1 MAYPAGLGPYG
12 FKPINLEGGRVYSGA
27 TRKLPIA
34 SGYASNIGYG
44 DLVILQADGTIAR
57 LDTSTGA
64 KAAFATPVIG
74 VFLGCSYSQDSGLK
88 YSLWSQSWTG
98 GTTATNAYAIVA
110 DDPNVLFQV
119 VVSNG
124 SGVLY
129 TASAAT
135 AADVGANLGYYQA
148 GGTSGTA
155 LINTA
160 TGDSVVTANLA
171 SKATTAT
178 LPFRVVDVVPDTA
191 LSDGTF
197 QEVIVAYTPPS
208 MAVTQATT
216 SPYTVSAV
224 TVTGGHAYRNPVGV

>member
-98 GTTATNAYAIVA
+98 GTTATNAYAVIA

-119 VVSNG
+119 LVTNAG
-124 SGVLY
+124 TAY
-129 TASAAT
+129 TASGAT

-160 TGDSVVTANLA
+160 TGDSVISANLA

-178 LPFRVVDVVPDTA
+178 LPFRVVDVVPATA

-197 QEVIVAYTPPS
+197 QEVIVAYTPPAIS
-208 MAVTQATT
+208 QLAT
-216 SPYTVSAV
+216 SPYTVSLV
-224 TVTGGHAYRNPVGV
+224 GGHAYRNPTGI

>member
-12 FKPINLEGGRVYSGA
+12 FAPYNLEGGRVYAGA

-34 SGYASNIGYG
+34 SGYTQNIGYG

-57 LDTSTGA
+57 LDTSTGS
-64 KAAFATPVIG
+64 KTAFASSPIG

-88 YSLWSQSWTG
+88 YSLWSQSWTS
-98 GTTATNAYAIVA
+98 GTTATDAYAVIA
-110 DDPNVLFQV
+110 DDPNVLFK
-119 VVSNG
+119 
-124 SGVLY
+124 VLVTNAGTAY
-129 TASAAT
+129 TASGAT

-160 TGDSVVTANLA
+160 TGDSVVSANLA
-171 SKATTAT
+171 SKGTTAT
-178 LPFRVVDVVPDTA
+178 LPFRIVDVVTLTA

-197 QEVIVAYTPPS
+197 QEVVVAYTPPS

>member
-12 FKPINLEGGRVYSGA
+12 FAPYNLEGGRVYAGA

-34 SGYASNIGYG
+34 SGYAQNIGYG

-64 KAAFATPVIG
+64 KNAFASSPIG

-88 YSLWSQSWTG
+88 YSLWSQSWTS
-98 GTTATNAYAIVA
+98 GTTATDAYAVIA
-110 DDPNVLFQV
+110 DDPNVLFK
-119 VVSNG
+119 
-124 SGVLY
+124 VLVTNAGTAY
-129 TASAAT
+129 TASGAT

-160 TGDSVVTANLA
+160 TGDSVVSANLA
-171 SKATTAT
+171 SKGTTAT
-178 LPFRVVDVVPDTA
+178 LPFRVVDVVTLTA

-197 QEVIVAYTPPS
+197 QEVVVAYTPPS

>member
-12 FKPINLEGGRVYSGA
+12 FAPYNLEGGRVYAGA

-57 LDTSTGA
+57 LDTTTGA
-64 KAAFATPVIG
+64 KSAFATPVIG
-74 VFLGCSYSQDSGLK
+74 IFLGCSYSQSTGLK
-88 YSLWSQSWTG
+88 YSLWNQSWTG
-98 GTTATNAYAIVA
+98 GTAASDAYAIIA
-110 DDPNVLFQV
+110 DDPNALFKVLV
-119 VVSNG
+119 TNG
-124 SGVLY
+124 SGVAY
-129 TASAAT
+129 TSGGAT

-148 GGTSGTA
+148 AGTSSA

-160 TGDSVVTANLA
+160 TGNSVVSANLA

-178 LPFRVVDVVPDTA
+178 LPFRVVDVVTLTA
-191 LSDGTF
+191 LTDGTF
-197 QEVIVAYTPPS
+197 QEVVVAYTPPS

>member
-12 FKPINLEGGRVYSGA
+12 FAPYNLEGGRVYAGA

-34 SGYASNIGYG
+34 SGYAQNIGYG

-57 LDTSTGA
+57 LDTSTGS
-64 KAAFATPVIG
+64 KNAFASSPIG

-88 YSLWSQSWTG
+88 YSLWSQSWAS
-98 GTTATNAYAIVA
+98 GTTATDAYAVIA
-110 DDPNVLFQV
+110 DDPNVLFK
-119 VVSNG
+119 
-124 SGVLY
+124 VLVTNAGTAY
-129 TASAAT
+129 TASGAT

-160 TGDSVVTANLA
+160 TGDSVVSANLA
-171 SKATTAT
+171 SKGTTAT
-178 LPFRVVDVVPDTA
+178 LPFRIVDVVTLTA

-197 QEVIVAYTPPS
+197 QEVVVAYTPPS

>member
-12 FKPINLEGGRVYSGA
+12 FAPYNLEGGRVYAGA

-34 SGYASNIGYG
+34 SGYAQNIGYG

-57 LDTSTGA
+57 LDTSTGS
-64 KAAFATPVIG
+64 KTAFASSPIG

-88 YSLWSQSWTG
+88 YSLWSQSWTS
-98 GTTATNAYAIVA
+98 GTTATDAYAVIA
-110 DDPNVLFQV
+110 DDPNVLFK
-119 VVSNG
+119 
-124 SGVLY
+124 VLVTNAGTAY
-129 TASAAT
+129 TASGAT

-155 LINTA
+155 LIITT
-160 TGDSVVTANLA
+160 TGDSVVSANLA
-171 SKATTAT
+171 SKGTTAT
-178 LPFRVVDVVPDTA
+178 LPFRVVDVVTLTA

-197 QEVIVAYTPPS
+197 QEVVVAYTPPS

>member
-12 FKPINLEGGRVYSGA
+12 FAPYNLEGGRVFAGA

-34 SGYASNIGYG
+34 SGYAQNIGYG

-57 LDTSTGA
+57 MDTSTGA
-64 KAAFATPVIG
+64 KAAFANPPIG
-74 VFLGCSYSQDSGLK
+74 IFLGCSFTQASGLK
-88 YSLWSQSWTG
+88 YALWSQSWTAN
-98 GTTATNAYAIVA
+98 TTASDAYAVVC
-110 DDPNVLFQV
+110 DDPNALFKVLV
-119 VVSNG
+119 TNG
-124 SGVLY
+124 SGVAY
-129 TASAAT
+129 TASGAT

-155 LINTA
+155 LVNTA
-160 TGDSVVTANLA
+160 TGNSVISANLA

-178 LPFRVVDVVPDTA
+178 LPFRVVDVVTLTA
-191 LSDGTF
+191 LTDGTF
-197 QEVIVAYTPPS
+197 QEIVVAYTPPS

>member
-1 MAYPAGLGPYG
+1 M
-12 FKPINLEGGRVYSGA
+12 
-27 TRKLPIA
+27 
-34 SGYASNIGYG
+34 
-44 DLVILQADGTIAR
+44 ILQADGTIAR
-57 LDTSTGA
+57 LDTSTGS
-64 KAAFATPVIG
+64 KTAFANPPIG
-74 VFLGCSYSQDSGLK
+74 IFLGCSYSQASGLK
-88 YSLWSQSWTG
+88 YSLWSQSWAANTV
-98 GTTATNAYAIVA
+98 ASDAYAIIA
-110 DDPNVLFQV
+110 DDPNALFKVLV
-119 VVSNG
+119 TNG
-124 SGVLY
+124 GTAY
-129 TASAAT
+129 TASGAT

-148 GGTSGTA
+148 AGTSSA

-191 LSDGTF
+191 LTDGTF
-197 QEVIVAYTPPS
+197 QEIIVAYTPPS

>member
-12 FKPINLEGGRVYSGA
+12 FAPYNLEGGRVYAGA

-34 SGYASNIGYG
+34 SGYAQNIGYG

-57 LDTSTGA
+57 LDTTTGS
-64 KAAFATPVIG
+64 KNAFASSPIG

-88 YSLWSQSWTG
+88 YSLWSQSWTS
-98 GTTATNAYAIVA
+98 GTTATDAYAVIA
-110 DDPNVLFQV
+110 DDPNVLFK
-119 VVSNG
+119 
-124 SGVLY
+124 VLVTNAGTAY
-129 TASAAT
+129 TASGAT

-160 TGDSVVTANLA
+160 TGDSVVSANLA
-171 SKATTAT
+171 SKGTTAT
-178 LPFRVVDVVPDTA
+178 LPFRIVDVVTLTA

-197 QEVIVAYTPPS
+197 QEVVVAYTPPS

>member
-12 FKPINLEGGRVYSGA
+12 FAPYNLEGGRVYAGA

-64 KAAFATPVIG
+64 KAAFANPPIG

-98 GTTATNAYAIVA
+98 GTTASDAYAVIA
-110 DDPNVLFQV
+110 DDPNVLFKV
-119 VVSNG
+119 LVTNG
-124 SGVLY
+124 SGVAY
-129 TASAAT
+129 TSGGAT

-160 TGDSVVTANLA
+160 TGDSVVSANLA

-178 LPFRVVDVVPDTA
+178 LPFRIVDVVTLTA

-197 QEVIVAYTPPS
+197 QEVVVQYTPPS

-224 TVTGGHAYRNPVGV
+224 TVTGGHFYRNPTGV

>member
-12 FKPINLEGGRVYSGA
+12 FAPYNLEGGRVYAGA

-34 SGYASNIGYG
+34 SGYAQNIGYG

-57 LDTSTGA
+57 LDTSTGS
-64 KAAFATPVIG
+64 KTAFASSPIG

-88 YSLWSQSWTG
+88 YSLWSQSWAS
-98 GTTATNAYAIVA
+98 GTVASDAYAVIA
-110 DDPNVLFQV
+110 DDPNVLFK
-119 VVSNG
+119 
-124 SGVLY
+124 VLVTNAGTAY
-129 TASAAT
+129 TASGAT

-148 GGTSGTA
+148 GGTSGTS

-160 TGDSVVTANLA
+160 TGDSVVSANLA
-171 SKATTAT
+171 SKGTTAT
-178 LPFRVVDVVPDTA
+178 LPFRIVDVVTLTA

-197 QEVIVAYTPPS
+197 QEVVVAYTPPS

>member
-12 FKPINLEGGRVYSGA
+12 FAPYNLEGGRVYAGA

-34 SGYASNIGYG
+34 SGYAQNIGYG

-57 LDTSTGA
+57 LDITTGA
-64 KAAFATPVIG
+64 KAAFANPPIG

-88 YSLWSQSWTG
+88 YSLWSQSWTS
-98 GTTATNAYAIVA
+98 GTVASDAYAVIA
-110 DDPNVLFQV
+110 DDPNVLFK
-119 VVSNG
+119 
-124 SGVLY
+124 VLVTNAGTAY
-129 TASAAT
+129 TASGAT

-148 GGTSGTA
+148 AGTSSA

-160 TGDSVVTANLA
+160 TGDSVVSANLA

>member
-12 FKPINLEGGRVYSGA
+12 FKPINLEGGRVYAGA

-34 SGYASNIGYG
+34 SGYAYNIGYG

-57 LDTSTGA
+57 LDITTGA
-64 KAAFATPVIG
+64 KAAFANPVIG

-88 YSLWSQSWTG
+88 YSLWSQSWTAN
-98 GTTATNAYAIVA
+98 TTATNAYAIIA

-119 VVSNG
+119 LVTNAG
-124 SGVLY
+124 TAY
-129 TASAAT
+129 TASGAT

-148 GGTSGTA
+148 AGTSSA

-160 TGDSVVTANLA
+160 TGDSVVSANLA

-178 LPFRVVDVVPDTA
+178 LPFRVVDVIPDTA

>member
-12 FKPINLEGGRVYSGA
+12 FAPYNLEGGRVYAGA

-34 SGYASNIGYG
+34 SGYAQNIGYG

-57 LDTSTGA
+57 LDTSTGS
-64 KAAFATPVIG
+64 KTAFASSPIG

-88 YSLWSQSWTG
+88 YSLWSQSWAS
-98 GTTATNAYAIVA
+98 GTVASDAYAVIA
-110 DDPNVLFQV
+110 DDPNVLFK
-119 VVSNG
+119 
-124 SGVLY
+124 VLVTNAGTAY
-129 TASAAT
+129 TASGAT

-160 TGDSVVTANLA
+160 TGDSVVSANLA
-171 SKATTAT
+171 SKGTTAT
-178 LPFRVVDVVPDTA
+178 LPFRIVDVVTLTA

-197 QEVIVAYTPPS
+197 QEVVVAYTPPS

>member
-12 FKPINLEGGRVYSGA
+12 FAPYNLEGGRVYAGA

-34 SGYASNIGYG
+34 SGYAYNIGYG
-44 DLVILQADGTIAR
+44 DLVILQSDGTIAR

-64 KAAFATPVIG
+64 KAAFASSPIG
-74 VFLGCSYSQDSGLK
+74 IFLGCSYSQDSGLK
-88 YSLWSQSWTG
+88 YSLWSQSWTAN
-98 GTTATNAYAIVA
+98 TTASNAYAIIA

-119 VVSNG
+119 LVTNG
-124 SGVLY
+124 SGAAY
-129 TASAAT
+129 TASGAT

-160 TGDSVVTANLA
+160 TGDSVVSANLA
-171 SKATTAT
+171 SKATTVT
-178 LPFRVVDVVPDTA
+178 LPFRIVDVVTLTA

-197 QEVIVAYTPPS
+197 QEVVVQYTPPS
-208 MAVTQATT
+208 MAVTQITS

-224 TVTGGHAYRNPVGV
+224 TVTGGHFYRNPTGV

>member
-12 FKPINLEGGRVYSGA
+12 FAPYNLEGGRVYAGA

-64 KAAFATPVIG
+64 KAAFANPPIG
-74 VFLGCSYSQDSGLK
+74 IFLGCSYGQSTGLK
-88 YSLWSQSWTG
+88 YALWSQSWTG
-98 GTTATNAYAIVA
+98 GTAASDAYAIIA
-110 DDPNVLFQV
+110 DDPNALFKVLV
-119 VVSNG
+119 TNG
-124 SGVLY
+124 SGVAY
-129 TASAAT
+129 TSGGAT

-148 GGTSGTA
+148 AGTSSA

-160 TGDSVVTANLA
+160 TGNSVVSANLA

-178 LPFRVVDVVPDTA
+178 LPFRIVDVVTLTA

-197 QEVIVAYTPPS
+197 QEVVVQYTPPS

-224 TVTGGHAYRNPVGV
+224 TVTGGHFYRNPVGV

>member
-12 FKPINLEGGRVYSGA
+12 FAPYNLEGGRVYAGA

-34 SGYASNIGYG
+34 SGYAQNIGYG

-64 KAAFATPVIG
+64 KAAFATSPIG
-74 VFLGCSYSQDSGLK
+74 IFLGCSYGQSTGLK
-88 YSLWSQSWTG
+88 YALWSQSWTG
-98 GTTATNAYAIVA
+98 GTAASDAYAIIA
-110 DDPNVLFQV
+110 DDPNALFKVLV
-119 VVSNG
+119 TNG
-124 SGVLY
+124 SGVAY
-129 TASAAT
+129 TSGGAT

-148 GGTSGTA
+148 AGTSSA

-160 TGDSVVTANLA
+160 TGNSVVSANLA

-178 LPFRVVDVVPDTA
+178 LPFRVVDVVTLTA

-197 QEVIVAYTPPS
+197 QEVVVAYTPPS

>member
-57 LDTSTGA
+57 MDTSTGA
-64 KAAFATPVIG
+64 KAAFANPPIG
-74 VFLGCSYSQDSGLK
+74 IFLGCSFSQDSGLK

-98 GTTATNAYAIVA
+98 GTTATDAYAVIA

-119 VVSNG
+119 LVTNG
-124 SGVLY
+124 SGVAY
-129 TASAAT
+129 TASGAT

-160 TGDSVVTANLA
+160 TGDSVVSANLA

-208 MAVTQATT
+208 MVVTQATT

-224 TVTGGHAYRNPVGV
+224 TVTGGHAYRNPVCV

>member
-12 FKPINLEGGRVYSGA
+12 FKPINLEGGRVYAGA

-88 YSLWSQSWTG
+88 YSLWSQSWTAN
-98 GTTATNAYAIVA
+98 TTATNAYAIIA

-129 TASAAT
+129 TSGAAT

-148 GGTSGTA
+148 AGTSSA

-160 TGDSVVTANLA
+160 TGDSVVSANLA

-191 LSDGTF
+191 LTDGTF
-197 QEVIVAYTPPS
+197 QEIIVAYTPPS
-208 MAVTQATT
+208 MAVTQITS

>member
-27 TRKLPIA
+27 IRKLPIA

-44 DLVILQADGTIAR
+44 DPVTLLADGTIAR
-57 LDTSTGA
+57 IDTSTGA
-64 KAAFATPVIG
+64 KSAWALLPIG
-74 VFLGCSYSQDSGLK
+74 IFLGCSFTQSSGLK
-88 YSLWSQSWTG
+88 YPLWSQSWTG
-98 GTTATNAYAIVA
+98 GTSASDAYAIIA

-124 SGVLY
+124 SGTLY
-129 TASAAT
+129 TSGGAT

-160 TGDSVVTANLA
+160 TGDSVITANLA

-191 LSDGTF
+191 LTDGTF

-208 MAVTQATT
+208 MAVTQLAT
-216 SPYTVSAV
+216 SPFTVSAV
-224 TVTGGHAYRNPVGV
+224 TVTGGHAYRNPVGI

>member
-12 FKPINLEGGRVYSGA
+12 FAPYNLEGGRVYAGA

-34 SGYASNIGYG
+34 SGYAQNIGYG

-57 LDTSTGA
+57 LDTSTGS
-64 KAAFATPVIG
+64 KTAFASSPIG

-88 YSLWSQSWTG
+88 YSLWSQSWTS
-98 GTTATNAYAIVA
+98 GTTATDAYAVIA
-110 DDPNVLFQV
+110 DDPNVLFK
-119 VVSNG
+119 
-124 SGVLY
+124 VLVTNAGTAY
-129 TASAAT
+129 TASGAT
-135 AADVGANLGYYQA
+135 TADVGANLGYYQA

-160 TGDSVVTANLA
+160 TGDSVVSANLA
-171 SKATTAT
+171 SKGTTAT
-178 LPFRVVDVVPDTA
+178 LPFRIVDVVTLTA

-197 QEVIVAYTPPS
+197 QEVVVAYTPPS

>member
-12 FKPINLEGGRVYSGA
+12 FAPYNLEGGRVYAGA

-34 SGYASNIGYG
+34 SGYAQNIGYG

-57 LDTSTGA
+57 LDTTTGS
-64 KAAFATPVIG
+64 KNAFASSPIG

-88 YSLWSQSWTG
+88 YSLWSQSWTS
-98 GTTATNAYAIVA
+98 GTTATDAYAVIA
-110 DDPNVLFQV
+110 DDPNVLFK
-119 VVSNG
+119 
-124 SGVLY
+124 VLVTNAGTAY
-129 TASAAT
+129 TASGAT

-160 TGDSVVTANLA
+160 TGDSVVSANLA
-171 SKATTAT
+171 SKGTTAT
-178 LPFRVVDVVPDTA
+178 LPFRVVDVVTLTA

-197 QEVIVAYTPPS
+197 QEVVVAYTPPS

>member
-12 FKPINLEGGRVYSGA
+12 FAPYNLEGGRVYAGA

-57 LDTSTGA
+57 LDTSTGS
-64 KAAFATPVIG
+64 KTAFANPPIG
-74 VFLGCSYSQDSGLK
+74 IFLGCSYGQSTGLK
-88 YSLWSQSWTG
+88 YALWSQSWTG
-98 GTTATNAYAIVA
+98 GTAASDAYAIIA
-110 DDPNVLFQV
+110 DDPNALFKVLV
-119 VVSNG
+119 TNG
-124 SGVLY
+124 GTAY
-129 TASAAT
+129 TASGAT

-148 GGTSGTA
+148 AGTSSA
-155 LINTA
+155 LINTT
-160 TGDSVVTANLA
+160 TGNSVVSANLA
-171 SKATTAT
+171 TKGTTAT
-178 LPFRVVDVVPDTA
+178 LPFRVVDVVTLTA

-197 QEVIVAYTPPS
+197 QEVVVAYTPPS

>member
-12 FKPINLEGGRVYSGA
+12 FAPYNLEGGRVYAGA

-34 SGYASNIGYG
+34 SGYAQNIGYG

-64 KAAFATPVIG
+64 KSAFATPVIG
-74 VFLGCSYSQDSGLK
+74 IFLGCSYSQSSGLK
-88 YSLWSQSWTG
+88 YSLWNQSWTAN
-98 GTTATNAYAIVA
+98 TTATDAYAIIA
-110 DDPNVLFQV
+110 DDPNALFKVLV
-119 VVSNG
+119 TNG
-124 SGVLY
+124 SGVAY
-129 TASAAT
+129 TSGGAT

-148 GGTSGTA
+148 GGTSSA

-160 TGDSVVTANLA
+160 TGNSVVSANLA

-178 LPFRVVDVVPDTA
+178 LPFRVVDVVTLTA
-191 LSDGTF
+191 LTDGTF
-197 QEVIVAYTPPS
+197 QEVVVAYTPPS

>member
-12 FKPINLEGGRVYSGA
+12 FAPYNLEGGRVYAGA

-34 SGYASNIGYG
+34 SGYAQNIGYG

-57 LDTSTGA
+57 LDTSTGS
-64 KAAFATPVIG
+64 KTAFASSPIG

-88 YSLWSQSWTG
+88 YSLWSQSWTS
-98 GTTATNAYAIVA
+98 GTTATDAYAVIA
-110 DDPNVLFQV
+110 DDPNVLFK
-119 VVSNG
+119 
-124 SGVLY
+124 VLVTNAGTAY
-129 TASAAT
+129 TASGAT

-160 TGDSVVTANLA
+160 TGDSVVSANLA
-171 SKATTAT
+171 SKGTTAT
-178 LPFRVVDVVPDTA
+178 LPFRVVDVVTLTA

-197 QEVIVAYTPPS
+197 QEVVVAYTPPS

>member
-12 FKPINLEGGRVYSGA
+12 FAPYNLEGGRVYAGA

-34 SGYASNIGYG
+34 SGYAQNIGYG

-57 LDTSTGA
+57 LDTSTGS
-64 KAAFATPVIG
+64 KNAFANPPIG
-74 VFLGCSYSQDSGLK
+74 VFLGCSYSQSSGLK
-88 YSLWSQSWTG
+88 YSLWSQSWTAN
-98 GTTATNAYAIVA
+98 TTASDAYAIVA
-110 DDPNVLFQV
+110 DDPNVLFK
-119 VVSNG
+119 
-124 SGVLY
+124 VLVTNAGTAY
-129 TASAAT
+129 TASGAT

-148 GGTSGTA
+148 AGTSSA

-160 TGDSVVTANLA
+160 TGDSVVSANLA
-171 SKATTAT
+171 SKGTTAT
-178 LPFRVVDVVPDTA
+178 LPFRIVDVVTLTA

-197 QEVIVAYTPPS
+197 QEVVVAYTPPS

-224 TVTGGHAYRNPVGV
+224 TVTGGHAYRNPTGV

>member
-1 MAYPAGLGPYG
+1 ML
-12 FKPINLEGGRVYSGA
+12 FRSSG
-27 TRKLPIA
+27 T
-34 SGYASNIGYG
+34 
-44 DLVILQADGTIAR
+44 
-57 LDTSTGA
+57 
-64 KAAFATPVIG
+64 
-74 VFLGCSYSQDSGLK
+74 
-88 YSLWSQSWTG
+88 
-98 GTTATNAYAIVA
+98 
-110 DDPNVLFQV
+110 
-119 VVSNG
+119 
-124 SGVLY
+124 LY
-129 TASAAT
+129 TASGAT

-155 LINTA
+155 LINTT

-191 LSDGTF
+191 LTDGTF
-197 QEVIVAYTPPS
+197 QEIIVAYTPPS

>member
-34 SGYASNIGYG
+34 SGYAQNIGYG

-57 LDTSTGA
+57 LDITTGA
-64 KAAFATPVIG
+64 KAAFANPVIG
-74 VFLGCSYSQDSGLK
+74 IFLGCSYSQDSGLK
-88 YSLWSQSWTG
+88 YSLWSQSWTS
-98 GTTATNAYAIVA
+98 GTVASNAYAIIA

-119 VVSNG
+119 LVTNAG
-124 SGVLY
+124 TAY
-129 TASAAT
+129 TASGAT

-148 GGTSGTA
+148 AGTSSA

-160 TGDSVVTANLA
+160 TGDSVVSANLA

-197 QEVIVAYTPPS
+197 QEIIVAYTPPS

>member
-12 FKPINLEGGRVYSGA
+12 FAPYNLEGGRVYAGA

-34 SGYASNIGYG
+34 SGYAQNIGYG

-57 LDTSTGA
+57 LDTSTGS
-64 KAAFATPVIG
+64 KTAFASSPIG

-88 YSLWSQSWTG
+88 YSLWSQSWTS
-98 GTTATNAYAIVA
+98 GTTATDAYAVIA
-110 DDPNVLFQV
+110 DDPNVLFK
-119 VVSNG
+119 
-124 SGVLY
+124 VLVTNAGTAY
-129 TASAAT
+129 TASGAT

-160 TGDSVVTANLA
+160 TGDSVVSANLA
-171 SKATTAT
+171 SKGTTAT
-178 LPFRVVDVVPDTA
+178 LPFRIVDVVTLTA

-197 QEVIVAYTPPS
+197 QEVVVAYTPPS

>member
-12 FKPINLEGGRVYSGA
+12 FAPYNLEGGRVYTGA

-34 SGYASNIGYG
+34 SGYAQNIGYG

-57 LDTSTGA
+57 LDTSTGS
-64 KAAFATPVIG
+64 KTAFASSPIG

-88 YSLWSQSWTG
+88 YSLWSQSWTS
-98 GTTATNAYAIVA
+98 GTTATDAYAVIA
-110 DDPNVLFQV
+110 DDPNVLFK
-119 VVSNG
+119 
-124 SGVLY
+124 VLVTNAGTAY
-129 TASAAT
+129 TASGAT

-160 TGDSVVTANLA
+160 TGDSVVSANLA
-171 SKATTAT
+171 SKGTTAT
-178 LPFRVVDVVPDTA
+178 LPFRIVDVVTLTA

-197 QEVIVAYTPPS
+197 QEVVVAYTPPS

>member
-74 VFLGCSYSQDSGLK
+74 VFLGCSYSQDTGLK

-98 GTTATNAYAIVA
+98 GTTATNAYAVIA

-119 VVSNG
+119 LVTNAG
-124 SGVLY
+124 TAY
-129 TASAAT
+129 TASGAT

-160 TGDSVVTANLA
+160 TGDSVVSANLA
-171 SKATTAT
+171 SKAATAT
-178 LPFRVVDVVPDTA
+178 LPFRVVDVIPDTA

-197 QEVIVAYTPPS
+197 QEIIVAYTPPS

>member
-12 FKPINLEGGRVYSGA
+12 FAPYNLEGGRVYAGA

-64 KAAFATPVIG
+64 KSAFANSPIG
-74 VFLGCSYSQDSGLK
+74 IFLGCSYGQSTGLK
-88 YSLWSQSWTG
+88 YALWSQSWTG
-98 GTTATNAYAIVA
+98 GTAASDAYAIIA
-110 DDPNVLFQV
+110 DDPNALFKVLV
-119 VVSNG
+119 TNG
-124 SGVLY
+124 SGVAY
-129 TASAAT
+129 TSGGAT

-148 GGTSGTA
+148 AGTSSA
-155 LINTA
+155 LVNTA
-160 TGDSVVTANLA
+160 TGNSVVSANLA

-178 LPFRVVDVVPDTA
+178 LPFRVVDVVTLTA
-191 LSDGTF
+191 LTDGTF
-197 QEVIVAYTPPS
+197 QEVVVAYTPPS

>member
-34 SGYASNIGYG
+34 SGYAYNIGYG

-88 YSLWSQSWTG
+88 YSLWSQSWTA
-98 GTTATNAYAIVA
+98 GTVAANAYAIIA

-124 SGVLY
+124 SGTLY
-129 TASAAT
+129 TASGAT

-155 LINTA
+155 LINTT

-178 LPFRVVDVVPDTA
+178 LPFRVVDVADTA
-191 LSDGTF
+191 LTDGTF
-197 QEVIVAYTPPS
+197 QEIIVAYTPPS
-208 MAVTQATT
+208 MAVTQITS

>member
-12 FKPINLEGGRVYSGA
+12 FAPYNLEGGRVYAGA

-34 SGYASNIGYG
+34 SGYAQNIGYG

-57 LDTSTGA
+57 LDTSSGA

-74 VFLGCSYSQDSGLK
+74 IFLGCSYSQDSGLK
-88 YSLWSQSWTG
+88 YSLWSQSWAS
-98 GTTATNAYAIVA
+98 GTTATDAYAVIA
-110 DDPNVLFQV
+110 DDPNALFKVLV
-119 VVSNG
+119 TNG
-124 SGVLY
+124 SGTAY
-129 TASAAT
+129 TSGGAT

-148 GGTSGTA
+148 TGTGGTA
-155 LINTA
+155 LINTT
-160 TGDSVVTANLA
+160 TGNSVVSANLA

-178 LPFRVVDVVPDTA
+178 LPFRVVDVVTLTA

-197 QEVIVAYTPPS
+197 QEVVVAYTPPS

-216 SPYTVSAV
+216 SPFTVSAV

>member
-34 SGYASNIGYG
+34 SGYAYNIGYG

-57 LDTSTGA
+57 LDITTGA
-64 KAAFATPVIG
+64 KAAFANPVIG

-98 GTTATNAYAIVA
+98 GTTATNAYAVIV

-119 VVSNG
+119 LVTNAG
-124 SGVLY
+124 TAY
-129 TASAAT
+129 TASGAT

-148 GGTSGTA
+148 AGTSSA

-160 TGDSVVTANLA
+160 TGDSVVSANLA

-178 LPFRVVDVVPDTA
+178 LPFRVVDVIPDTA